1 MDKARMRKEA
11 EEILICSADKI
22 EEREIIEI
30 NAVYYRNTNRGG
42 GAVILAEN
50 GEKLFVDPFFID
62 YNEHLRRF
70 INGERTMF

>member
-62 YNEHLRRF
+62 YN
-70 INGERTMF
+70 GERTMF